1 MSIIITDLSYT
12 YSRKTP
18 YEKKALDHVTLKIE
32 EGEFVGIIGHTGSGK
47 STFIQHLNGLILPQE
62 GKVEVFDI
70 ELTSRKRPKPDL
82 RKLRGSVGMVFQYPE
97 YQLFAETV
105 EKDVGF
111 GPKNLG
117 LKQEEIDERVRE
129 AIGLVGLDFEE
140 IRNRAPFELS
150 GGQKRRVAIA
160 GIVAMRPKVLVLDE
174 PSAGLD
180 PYGKE
185 QIMSLVTRLKEQ
197 CSPTVIVISHDV
209 DEIVRYADRLIVF
222 DESKVKFDLPMEEL
236 FLHEEELVRAGLDVP
251 LAVKIANE
259 LRAQGVSLP
268 RSVITVKDLIMAVV
282 ERYNAIHIEQIP
294 VEAIEKELSRFA
306 FDFDREASALPKD
319 NEQ

>member
-1 MSIIITDLSYT
+1 MSIIVTDLSYT

>member
-1 MSIIITDLSYT
+1 MSIIVTDLSYT

-282 ERYNAIHIEQIP
+282 ERYNAIHIEQIS

-306 FDFDREASALPKD
+306 FDFDREANALPKD

>member
-1 MSIIITDLSYT
+1 MSIIVTDLSYT

-18 YEKKALDHVTLKIE
+18 YEKKALDHVTLTIE